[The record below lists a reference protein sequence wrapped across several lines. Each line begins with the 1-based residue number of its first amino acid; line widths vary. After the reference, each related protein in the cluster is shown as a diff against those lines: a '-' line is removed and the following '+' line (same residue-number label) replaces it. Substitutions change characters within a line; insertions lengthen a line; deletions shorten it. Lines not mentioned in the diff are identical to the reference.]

1 MHAEGL
7 PDPEEMRHSHLGLA
21 AEDPGELLR
30 IQPRPFGD
38 LLDRAARKLDQRP
51 DQPRQPARFLLI
63 GIDHEESITAFCYD
77 LGEKGA

>member
-7 PDPEEMRHSHLGLA
+7 SETEEMSHLQPELA

-30 IQPRPFGD
+30 IQPRPLGD